1 MGRKI
6 LIVIFWL
13 AVWHGLALWVDN
25 PILLVT
31 PTQALWRLWELL
43 PRADFWCS
51 VGASLLRISGG
62 FFLGTALGL
71 FLAGASYKSR
81 LLEEVLSPVMT
92 LLKAIPVASF
102 AVILLIWWG
111 SSALAAA
118 ISFLVVFPNLYVQ
131 TLEGLRAADQK
142 LLEMGRVF
150 GLPFWNRFFYIYRPA
165 LKPFVYGA
173 MKISL
178 GMSWKS
184 GVAAEVI
191 GIPDFSIGERLYLS
205 KINLDTAGVF
215 AWTAVVI
222 LLSVVFERAVLFLLS
237 LFFRWE
243 PSCRRSALKKES
255 GTEGRLLLSG
265 VSKSYGELSVIKN
278 LSASYG
284 PGEQVLLQSPS
295 GSGKTTL
302 LRLLCGLEQPDEGSI
317 LRQGNCSMVF
327 QEDRLCEDYSAV
339 KNVELVTGDR
349 ECAKRA
355 LRELLEEEALYKPC
369 RELSGGMKRRVAL
382 VRALEAD
389 SRILLLDE
397 PFTGMD
403 VQTRERAREY
413 VEKRRKG
420 RLLVMATH
428 MY

>member
-1 MGRKI
+1 MRRKI

-81 LLEEVLSPVMT
+81 LLEAVLSPVMT

-118 ISFLVVFPNLYVQ
+118 VSFLVVFPNLYVQ

-165 LKPFVYGA
+165 LKPFEYGA

-222 LLSVVFERAVLFLLS
+222 LLSVVFERAVLSLLS

-243 PSCRRSALKKES
+243 PSCRRPALKKES
-255 GTEGRLLLSG
+255 GAEGRILLSG

-278 LSASYG
+278 LSASYE

-349 ECAKRA
+349 ERAKRA
-355 LRELLEEEALYKPC
+355 LRELLEEEALHKPC
-369 RELSGGMKRRVAL
+369 KELSGGMKRRAAL

-389 SRILLLDE
+389 SQILLLDE

-403 VQTRERAREY
+403 AQTRKRAREY
-413 VEKRRKG
+413 VERRRKG

-428 MY
+428 I